1 MTKVVTTVRFQE
13 PEHAAEETTPEE
25 STLEETTLEE
35 TTKDKNRRERT
46 VERKSKLRPHR
57 DAGNLSLPPTLSYH
71 VVTMDLRA
79 LVVCPDQDSAGLLML
94 ILSDLGMAPEH
105 TPSISRGLE
114 LVDNQHFD
122 AIVLDYRA
130 DQSSDEFFARLRQSA
145 KNRASMLIA
154 VVDGEFNARPVFG
167 LGANFILYR
176 PLSSERTRI
185 SLRAARNLMRR
196 ERRRAPR
203 TPVSST
209 ANVAYP
215 GAPELN
221 AVLTDLSDGGTLI
234 HSVNR
239 LPPACKVYFDF
250 ELPGQQQQVRLSGE
264 VAWQDASGRTGIRF
278 LDVPQTSRRLMQTWL
293 QQNNA
298 HPATGRPA
306 QLPASKP
313 SATQSS
319 ATQSSATESSATQSD
334 PLREKT
340 PEPEDSTLVSNVGN
354 RRAEQRFANAGNRRG
369 EHRFAC
375 KLGAEVYR
383 LGTNVPNRCIL
394 SDISEGGCYVEM
406 PSPLS
411 GRSGVEILVRTSD
424 AKLRIT
430 GQVLTTHPG
439 FGMGVRFMFRDSVER
454 EEILRLLAVLSAGPS
469 LDEQHR

>member
-1 MTKVVTTVRFQE
+1 
-13 PEHAAEETTPEE
+13 
-25 STLEETTLEE
+25 
-35 TTKDKNRRERT
+35 
-46 VERKSKLRPHR
+46 
-57 DAGNLSLPPTLSYH
+57 
-71 VVTMDLRA
+71 MDLRA
-79 LVVCPDQDSAGLLML
+79 LVVCPDQDSAALLTL
-94 ILSDLGMAPEH
+94 ILSELGMAAEH

-114 LVDNQHFD
+114 LLDGQHFD

-130 DQSSDEFFARLRQSA
+130 DQSSEEFFTRLRQSA

-176 PLSSERTRI
+176 PLSSDRTRI

-203 TPVSST
+203 AAVSST

-234 HSVNR
+234 HTANR
-239 LPPACKVYFDF
+239 LPPACKVYFEF
-250 ELPGQQQQVRLSGE
+250 ALPGQQQLVRLSGE
-264 VAWQDASGRTGIRF
+264 VAWQDARGRSGIRF
-278 LDVPQTSRRLMQTWL
+278 LDVPQSSRRLMQTWL
-293 QQNNA
+293 QQNNVA
-298 HPATGRPA
+298 PPTGRPA
-306 QLPASKP
+306 QPAACNP

-319 ATQSSATESSATQSD
+319 AAQSSATQSGA
-334 PLREKT
+334 LGVKT
-340 PEPEDSTLVSNVGN
+340 PEPQDSAVVSNAGN
-354 RRAEQRFANAGNRRG
+354 RRREHRFANAGNRRG
-369 EHRFAC
+369 EHRFPC

-383 LGTNVPNRCIL
+383 LGTKVPNRCIL

-406 PSPLS
+406 PSPFS
-411 GRSGVEILVRTSD
+411 GRSGVEILVRTAD
-424 AKLRIT
+424 TKLRIT

-439 FGMGVRFMFRDSVER
+439 FGMGVRFMFRDSDER
-454 EEILRLLAVLSAGPS
+454 EEVLRLLAVLSSGPS

>member
-1 MTKVVTTVRFQE
+1 
-13 PEHAAEETTPEE
+13 
-25 STLEETTLEE
+25 
-35 TTKDKNRRERT
+35 
-46 VERKSKLRPHR
+46 
-57 DAGNLSLPPTLSYH
+57 
-71 VVTMDLRA
+71 MDLRA
-79 LVVCPDQDSAGLLML
+79 LVVCPDQDSAALLTL
-94 ILSDLGMAPEH
+94 ILSELGMAAEH

-114 LVDNQHFD
+114 LLDGQHFD

-130 DQSSDEFFARLRQSA
+130 DQSSEEFFTRLRQSA

-176 PLSSERTRI
+176 PLSSDRTRI

-203 TPVSST
+203 AAVNST

-221 AVLTDLSDGGTLI
+221 ALLTDLSDGGTLI
-234 HSVNR
+234 HTANR
-239 LPPACKVYFDF
+239 LPPACKVYFEF
-250 ELPGQQQQVRLSGE
+250 ALPGQQQLVRLSGE
-264 VAWQDASGRTGIRF
+264 VAWQDARGRSGIRF
-278 LDVPQTSRRLMQTWL
+278 LDVPQSSRRLMQTWL

-298 HPATGRPA
+298 APPAGRPA
-306 QLPASKP
+306 QPAACNP

-319 ATQSSATESSATQSD
+319 ATQSSATQSGA
-334 PLREKT
+334 LGVKT
-340 PEPEDSTLVSNVGN
+340 PEPQDSAVVSNAGN
-354 RRAEQRFANAGNRRG
+354 RRREHRLANAGNRRG
-369 EHRFAC
+369 EHRFPC

-383 LGTNVPNRCIL
+383 LGSKVPNRCIL

-406 PSPLS
+406 PTPFS
-411 GRSGVEILVRTSD
+411 GRSGVEILVRTAD
-424 AKLRIT
+424 TKLRIT
-430 GQVLTTHPG
+430 GQVLAAHPG
-439 FGMGVRFMFRDSVER
+439 FGMGVRFMFRDSDER